1 MLQMHVSLHVNYA
14 SIVMICLQ
22 MIVWLRLSGG
32 NLDKS
37 TKEAC
42 YKNTLCPFAQVL
54 SRCSPRIN
62 RICICGSPV
71 ENEQHQCLQSPIS
84 QNFY

>member
-1 MLQMHVSLHVNYA
+1 MLQMHVSLLHVNYA
-14 SIVMICLQ
+14 SLLMICLQ

-42 YKNTLCPFAQVL
+42 YKIHYALFH
-54 SRCSPRIN
+54 RCYQGVPQ
-62 RICICGSPV
+62 G
-71 ENEQHQCLQSPIS
+71 
-84 QNFY
+84 